1 MYGGPLHN
9 PSFLDKMLGLLPSLD
24 RSTYKTLDRIEG
36 MLETAYD
43 EMHIF
48 DAKELL
54 AKSSKTNENTAE
66 GSFRRLN
73 EVAIDHHP
81 FYVIPS
87 ALSRIIH
94 CQAPSDAQLR
104 GALRHLGYKALR
116 SHAKPGTIK
125 TDAPWSAIWNIMRE
139 WVRQKSPLKEGS
151 LKEGMPGYRIMQI
164 PKSTKVCCI
173 DTDKFLAIFFL
184 KSRGSLR
191 HRLEIEH
198 DVLIPVCRTT
208 MPLPL
213 PIHRTCRQWCSMR
226 HWVPTSRPNVYCD
239 IK

>member
-9 PSFLDKMLGLLPSLD
+9 PSFIDKMLDLLPSLD

-43 EMHIF
+43 EMHMF
-48 DAKELL
+48 DTDKLL
-54 AKSSKTNENTAE
+54 GKPKGNEQVE
-66 GSFRRLN
+66 GSFRRLS

-125 TDAPWSAIWNIMRE
+125 TDAPWSAIWEIMRE

-151 LKEGMPGYRIMQI
+151 LREGMPGFKIMQT
-164 PKSTKVCCI
+164 KKVCEVG
-173 DTDKFLAIFFL
+173 D
-184 KSRGSLR
+184 
-191 HRLEIEH
+191 EE
-198 DVLIPVCRTT
+198 
-208 MPLPL
+208 
-213 PIHRTCRQWCSMR
+213 
-226 HWVPTSRPNVYCD
+226 
-239 IK
+239 

>member
-9 PSFLDKMLGLLPSLD
+9 PSFIDKMLDLLPSLD
-24 RSTYKTLDRIEG
+24 KGTYKTLDRIEG

-43 EMHIF
+43 EMRMF
-48 DAKELL
+48 DKEELFTKSKANESAKGNF
-54 AKSSKTNENTAE
+54 S
-66 GSFRRLN
+66 RLN

-125 TDAPWSAIWNIMRE
+125 TDAPWTAIWDIMRE

-151 LKEGMPGYRIMQI
+151 LREGMPGFRIME
-164 PKSTKVCCI
+164 PTKVC
-173 DTDKFLAIFFL
+173 DGDGNKLLAIFLQDGQQFI
-184 KSRGSLR
+184 GN
-191 HRLEIEH
+191 
-198 DVLIPVCRTT
+198 DMT
-208 MPLPL
+208 
-213 PIHRTCRQWCSMR
+213 
-226 HWVPTSRPNVYCD
+226 
-239 IK
+239 